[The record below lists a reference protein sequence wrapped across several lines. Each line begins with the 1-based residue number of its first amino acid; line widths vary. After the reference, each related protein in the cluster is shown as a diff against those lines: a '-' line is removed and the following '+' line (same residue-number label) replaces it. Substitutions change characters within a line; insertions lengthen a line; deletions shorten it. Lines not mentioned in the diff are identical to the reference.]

1 MKKEANLAMSPV
13 SDNPEVA
20 RSITAAGIRTNYHD
34 LGSGA
39 PVLLIHGSGPGVS
52 AWANWRLLM
61 APLAERARVIAPDMA
76 GFGYS
81 ERPAGFAYGMDAWVR
96 QAVGL
101 LDALGI
107 ARADLVGNSFGG
119 GLALALAIRHP
130 ERVRRLV
137 LMGSVGV
144 PFELTPGLDAV
155 WGYEPSLAAMR
166 ALLDIFAFDRSR
178 VTDELARLR
187 YEASIR
193 PGFQESF
200 AAMFPAPRQ
209 RWVDALASPEA
220 DIRRIPHETLVV
232 HGREDRVIP
241 LANAYRLT
249 ELLPR
254 VQLHVYGQCGHWT
267 QIEHAARFARLVGD
281 FLAEA
286 DPQEPHPLI
295 PTASPANKTHGH

>member
-1 MKKEANLAMSPV
+1 MSQP
-13 SDNPEVA
+13 SGNPEIA
-20 RSITAAGIRTNYHD
+20 HSIRAAGLHTNYHD
-34 LGSGA
+34 SGGSGA

-52 AWANWRLLM
+52 AWANWRLVM
-61 APLAERARVIAPDMA
+61 PELARRARVIAPDMV

-81 ERPAGFAYGMDAWVR
+81 ERPPGFAYTLGAWVR

-101 LDALGI
+101 LDALRI
-107 ARADLVGNSFGG
+107 ERADLVGNSFGG

-144 PFELTPGLDAV
+144 PFELTPGLDAA
-155 WGYEPSLAAMR
+155 WGYEPSLEAMR
-166 ALLDIFAFDRSR
+166 ALLDVFAFDRSL

-209 RWVDALASPEA
+209 RWIEALASA
-220 DIRRIPHETLVV
+220 DDDIRRIPHETLVV

-241 LANAYRLT
+241 LSNAYRLL

-254 VQLHVYGQCGHWT
+254 AQLHVYGRCGHWT

-286 DPQEPHPLI
+286 VADEPRPL
-295 PTASPANKTHGH
+295 A